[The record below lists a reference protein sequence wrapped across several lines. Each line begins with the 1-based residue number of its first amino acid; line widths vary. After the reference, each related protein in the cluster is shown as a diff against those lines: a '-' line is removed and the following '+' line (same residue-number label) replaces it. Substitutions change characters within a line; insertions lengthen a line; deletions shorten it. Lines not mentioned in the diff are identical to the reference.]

1 MRPIFTKKY
10 ITTHNNV
17 TPNQNNATKT
27 FQGFNGLKLF
37 LPDHCVKSVQIRS
50 FFWSAYRKY
59 GPEKTPC
66 LDTFHA
72 VDGAN
77 ASKMKLVCSF
87 HVSKILSLESTIK
100 ELFTPILVS
109 SKFFDDPS
117 LLPSMSS
124 HSMIL
129 CGAIS
134 RLGIF
139 TSPSFDSNSL
149 RGLI

>member
-1 MRPIFTKKY
+1 MSKY
-10 ITTHNNV
+10 GVFSDPHTE
-17 TPNQNNATKT
+17 
-27 FQGFNGLKLF
+27 
-37 LPDHCVKSVQIRS
+37 
-50 FFWSAYRKY
+50 KY
-59 GPEKTPC
+59 GPEKTLY

-72 VDGAN
+72 VDGAI
-77 ASKMKLVCSF
+77 ASKIKLVCSF
-87 HVSKILSLESTIK
+87 RVSKILSLESPIK
-100 ELFTPILVS
+100 ELVTPIKLVS